1 MSPML
6 KPLKVLI
13 IEDVPDDA
21 ELIVLELR
29 RGGFDPAWVRV
40 ETEQE
45 FRRAMGERDWDVILS
60 DYNLPN
66 FCATQALEIVKEMER
81 DTPFIIVSGMIDD
94 ESAVVAMRSGVLDY
108 VLKDHLSRL
117 SPAVERELREAVNRR
132 ALQQAESSV
141 ERLAAIVQSSDDS
154 ILSKTLDGIITSW
167 NLGAEKMYGWKAEEV
182 IGKPITFLVAP
193 DRRDELT
200 SINHRVKEGELL
212 RYFETVGLHKSGRR
226 FDVSV
231 SLSPIHDS
239 EGRLIGTSSI
249 GRDIT
254 EQKRASAE
262 IRRTTDLLNAVMD
275 GTPDAV
281 FVKDLRGRYLLFNQA
296 ASRFVGKPVEEVLG
310 RDDTELFGA
319 EDARLVMERDR
330 EVMETGRTTTKEEVL
345 TSAGATRTFLA
356 TKAPYFDG
364 NGNII
369 GVIGISRDIT
379 KMKQAD
385 EELRIRDRAIQA
397 VTQGILITDPDQ
409 FDNPIIF
416 ASPGFERMTGYSAE
430 EVVGRNC
437 RFLQGEGTDPVAIEK
452 VREAI
457 HNRNPCTIEMLNYRK
472 DGSPFWNE
480 LSISPVFDP
489 NGRLTH
495 FVGVQTNVTDRRNLE
510 EEFRQSQRMEAIG
523 HLAGGVAHDFNNLLA
538 IIIGY
543 SSMLDDMTPEES
555 PAAEFIEEILKAGE
569 RSMSLTRQLLAFS
582 RKQVIS
588 PKVLDLNEVVRNTE
602 KMLRRLIGEDVVFET
617 RLQEDLMSVKAD
629 PGQIEQILMNLAVNA
644 RDAMP
649 QGGILTIDTENHIL
663 EDLDSSPLSEI
674 QPGAYVALRITDT
687 GVGMTEE
694 VRRRLFEPFFT
705 TKGAGKGTGLGLSVV
720 HGIVKQH
727 QGHIEVKSE
736 TYKGTSF
743 QILIPASQEGPARG
757 LTGKQMEMLPRG
769 SETLLLV
776 EDESTLRA
784 MTKRVLS
791 GCGYTVFEAGNGEEA
806 LELSHRIKGGIDLLL
821 TDVVMPGMGGRL
833 LAERLREECPSL
845 KVLYLS
851 GYTDDAVVRHGVMQE
866 QVNFLQKPFTPSSL
880 AKKVREVLS

>member
-1 MSPML
+1 ML
-6 KPLKVLI
+6 KPLTVLI

-21 ELIVLELR
+21 ELIVLELQ
-29 RGGFDPAWVRV
+29 RGGYDPTWVRV
-40 ETEQE
+40 ETEE
-45 FRRAMGERDWDVILS
+45 ELRRSLGERDWDVILS
-60 DYNLPN
+60 DYMLPN
-66 FCATQALEIVKEMER
+66 FGATRALAIVKEMAR
-81 DTPFIIVSGMIDD
+81 DTPFIIVSGTIDD
-94 ESAVVAMRSGVLDY
+94 ESAFNAMRSGVLDY

-117 SPAVERELREAVNRR
+117 TPAVTRELREVVNRR
-132 ALQQAESSV
+132 ALELAESSV
-141 ERLAAIVQSSDDS
+141 VRLAAIVQSSDDS

-167 NLGAEKMYGWKAEEV
+167 NAGAEKMYGWTAAEA
-182 IGKPITFLVAP
+182 IGKPTTFIVAP
-193 DRRDELT
+193 ERREELISITDRLR
-200 SINHRVKEGELL
+200 HGEVI
-212 RYFETVGLHKSGRR
+212 RHFETVGLRKDGSRL
-226 FDVSV
+226 DVSV
-231 SLSPIHDS
+231 SISPIKDS
-239 EGRLIGTSSI
+239 QGCLIGTSSI

-262 IRRTTDLLNAVMD
+262 IRRTTDLLKAVMD

-281 FVKDLRGRYLLFNQA
+281 FVKDLKGRYLLFNQA
-296 ASRFVGKPVEEVLG
+296 ASRYVGKPVEEVLG
-310 RDDTELFGA
+310 RDDTEVFGA
-319 EDARLVMERDR
+319 EDARLVMQRDR
-330 EVMETGRTTTKEEVL
+330 EVIEEGHSITKEEIL

-364 NGNII
+364 NGNIV

-379 KMKQAD
+379 KMKEAD
-385 EELRIRDRAIQA
+385 EALRIRDRAIQA
-397 VTQGILITDPDQ
+397 VTQGIIITDPMQ
-409 FDNPIIF
+409 EDNPIIF
-416 ASPGFERMTGYSAE
+416 ASPGFERMTGYSPD
-430 EVVGRNC
+430 EVLGRNC
-437 RFLQGEGTDPVAIEK
+437 RFLQGEGTDPAAIEK
-452 VREAI
+452 LRQSIQSRRPTTVEL
-457 HNRNPCTIEMLNYRK
+457 LNYRK
-472 DGSPFWNE
+472 DGTPFWNE
-480 LSISPVFDP
+480 LSLSPVFSPD
-489 NGRLTH
+489 GRLTH
-495 FVGVQTNVTDRRNLE
+495 FVGVQTDVTDRRNLE

-543 SSMLDDMTPEES
+543 SSMLADLMPEDS
-555 PAAEFIEEILKAGE
+555 PGAEFVEEIIKAGD

-602 KMLRRLIGEDVVFET
+602 KMLRRLIGEDVVLET

-629 PGQIEQILMNLAVNA
+629 PGQIEQILMNLSVNA

-649 QGGILTIDTENHIL
+649 QGGILTIETENQIL
-663 EDLDSSPLSEI
+663 EGSDSSPHSEI
-674 QPGAYVALRITDT
+674 QPGAYVALRVADT

-727 QGHIEVKSE
+727 QGHIDVRSE
-736 TYKGTSF
+736 AHKGTSF

-757 LTGKQMEMLPRG
+757 QSGKPMEMLPRG

-806 LELSHRIKGGIDLLL
+806 VELSHRIKGEIDLLL

-833 LAERLREECPSL
+833 LAERLREEYPSL

-851 GYTDDAVVRHGVMQE
+851 GYTDDAVVRHGVLQE
-866 QVNFLQKPFTPSSL
+866 QVNFLQKPFTPSTL